1 MWNSQQLDQTV
12 YQELARQQMQ
22 DIRNDIQNV
31 RQEPAPEPYRP
42 PQATLSVNFRAR
54 ELLLS
59 KLTQEQRETFERNNW
74 FVVTGGKTNTRYRLE
89 GHTLIANIV
98 VLSGDNAAYRLCGH
112 CHRSLPMSDHLLA
125 QKLMLEYDE
134 EEFLKIANRHA
145 A

>member
-1 MWNSQQLDQTV
+1 M
-12 YQELARQQMQ
+12 R
-22 DIRNDIQNV
+22 DIRNEAFRNL
-31 RQEPAPEPYRP
+31 RQAEAPPAFQRPRVDPEV
-42 PQATLSVNFRAR
+42 TNRAR

-74 FVVTGGKTNTRYRLE
+74 FVVAGGKSNTRYRLE
-89 GHTLIANIV
+89 GHTLVANIV
-98 VLSGDNAAYRLCGH
+98 VLAFGSEQALHRLCAH
-112 CHRSLPMSDHLLA
+112 LNRSLPMEDHLLA